1 MLGAPITHGI
11 SGGDSIGRST
21 VSMGA
26 AQANAKGKSECK
38 CDRNDSAADSGSLRA
53 DHPPRPGV
61 HRSNDNPRARGWW
74 VGDSACGGEGHGY
87 RRTEAPWEIVAREVA
102 RPHRVALL
110 PNAMSQVER
119 RVHNQVVM
127 GGRRSGDRFG
137 SGQLGG
143 RRSHQHG
150 AASFELLSSDAT
162 RHTKAMD
169 TWNMDEDEDTNY

>member
-1 MLGAPITHGI
+1 MGN
-11 SGGDSIGRST
+11 RST
-21 VSMGA
+21 
-26 AQANAKGKSECK
+26 
-38 CDRNDSAADSGSLRA
+38 GSR
-53 DHPPRPGV
+53 
-61 HRSNDNPRARGWW
+61 
-74 VGDSACGGEGHGY
+74 
-87 RRTEAPWEIVAREVA
+87 